1 MKTEVIVFSLSL
13 FLIACS
19 SEKKDDGKSE
29 SSTETDTMEK
39 PDDTNVISQNPNL
52 AFAFNKNQMPYPRII
67 EYQPEFIGSIKNS
80 MTRKHLHF
88 ITITYTDGTVEEIPF
103 EPENLIAR
111 IGNTAS
117 RNNYHK
123 KLAVYLF
130 EKQWH
135 SVRLKYVPKKD
146 GITYFEVINPPYT
159 KNWILNAVQE
169 SENGPIILAS
179 YSIPMHE
186 AGYERI
192 FQEVNGEK
200 FSDFKKY
207 IYEAPNS
214 EKIDYNNLRKLGKFH
229 EGIAAPLN
237 NVKYIPN
244 ELYKDLLALAKNKPE
259 NCQYFYDNEFTVPEM
274 GSNGAYSLDG
284 KEKKQSLKELYH
296 VKSFAYKSAYPL
308 TGEKDSTLEMQ
319 IDFKTKENQAT
330 IRFVIGGIVF
340 SEIPRLKND
349 EMNKGLYLPLGFGT
363 YKNKAIKQESYVF
376 MGNTSGLWTDNTYG
390 KNIDGVLL
398 YFDKTSKSKIHIWLM
413 GGDGFLPVGHYVATL
428 DALFR

>member
-1 MKTEVIVFSLSL
+1 MKTELIIFFLSL
-13 FLIACS
+13 FLFACS
-19 SEKKDDGKSE
+19 YEKKDAGKSE
-29 SSTETDTMEK
+29 NSTKIDTTK
-39 PDDTNVISQNPNL
+39 KTDDTNSISKNPHL
-52 AFAFNKNQMPYPRII
+52 AYPLDENQMPYPSNIK
-67 EYQPEFIGSIKNS
+67 YQPEFTGTIKNA

-88 ITITYTDGTVEEIPF
+88 VTITYADSTVDEIPF
-103 EPENLIAR
+103 EPEELIAR
-111 IGNTAS
+111 IGNLAS

-135 SVRLKYVPKKD
+135 SVRLKYVPKKE
-146 GITYFEVINPPYT
+146 GISYFEVINPPYT
-159 KNWILNAVQE
+159 KNWILNAVEE
-169 SENGPIILAS
+169 SETGPVILAS

-186 AGYERI
+186 MGYERI
-192 FQEVNGEK
+192 FQEINGEK
-200 FSDFKKY
+200 FSDFKNY

-229 EGIAAPLN
+229 EGIVTPLN
-237 NVKYIPN
+237 NVKYDPY
-244 ELYKDLLALAKNKPE
+244 ELYADLFAVAKNNPE
-259 NCQYFYDNEFTVPEM
+259 NCQYFYDNEFTIPEM
-274 GSNGAYSLDG
+274 ESNGSYSLNG
-284 KEKKQSLKELYH
+284 KEKKQSLKELYS

-349 EMNKGLYLPLGFGT
+349 EMRNGLYLPLGFSN
-363 YKNKAIKQESYVF
+363 YANKSIKQESYVF
-376 MGNTSGLWTDNTYG
+376 MGNTSGLWADNTYG

-413 GGDGFLPVGHYVATL
+413 DGDGFLPVGHYVATL
-428 DALFR
+428 DALFK